1 MRQKLIL
8 LVLAL
13 FCSIGAWAID
23 VKIANTSSGLPSAAT
38 SRQNHLVSSRST
50 SSLMMQQA

>member
-13 FCSIGAWAID
+13 FCAIGAWAID